1 MQFNHVRKKIEHNMA
16 RPKQDISEVGFWRLL
31 LISGTPIAGIL
42 NVKEPRG
49 RRNEPELQYIN
60 HGDKYMMNKLLQKA
74 LVPTSYGLLLAV
86 IWIPIGI
93 IIYMNYLA
101 GVITMK
107 YILYFLLGLPLIAI
121 LIGLIWFRKK
131 SGYSIFSVSF
141 LVLTLLT
148 TVLIPIIFE

>member
-1 MQFNHVRKKIEHNMA
+1 
-16 RPKQDISEVGFWRLL
+16 
-31 LISGTPIAGIL
+31 
-42 NVKEPRG
+42 
-49 RRNEPELQYIN
+49 
-60 HGDKYMMNKLLQKA
+60 MMNKLLHKA

-93 IIYMNYLA
+93 LIYMNYLA

-107 YILYFLLGLPLIAI
+107 YTLYFLLGLPLIAI
-121 LIGLIWFRKK
+121 LIGLIWFRKN

-141 LVLTLLT
+141 LVLTLLI

>member
-1 MQFNHVRKKIEHNMA
+1 
-16 RPKQDISEVGFWRLL
+16 
-31 LISGTPIAGIL
+31 
-42 NVKEPRG
+42 
-49 RRNEPELQYIN
+49 
-60 HGDKYMMNKLLQKA
+60 MMNKLLQKA

-86 IWIPIGI
+86 IWIPTGI

-101 GVITMK
+101 GVITMT

-141 LVLTLLT
+141 LVLTLLI